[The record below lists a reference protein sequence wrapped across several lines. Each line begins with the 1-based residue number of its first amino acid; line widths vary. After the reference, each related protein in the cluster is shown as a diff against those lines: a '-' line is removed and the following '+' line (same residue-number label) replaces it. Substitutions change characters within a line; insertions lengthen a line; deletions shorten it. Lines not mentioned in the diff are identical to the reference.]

1 MRTLISKDLCIHR
14 PPWLFA
20 FLTLH
25 AHFSASLLVPVNIN
39 SCSWP
44 QNTKPTLRKKYTLH
58 IDHLISQVNITR
70 VFLLNYSFT
79 QCKFYNS
86 LQHFKKV
93 FKMHFLNYILF
104 IYILHYSK
112 TIYWQSISILLKM
125 LMVLVQEVLSK
136 AGTENGIGLQDS

>member
-1 MRTLISKDLCIHR
+1 MQVWNINQEGWGKKKNKQTKPQSTLTCADISMRTLISKDLCTHR

-44 QNTKPTLRKKYTLH
+44 QNTKPTLHKKYTLH

-79 QCKFYNS
+79 QCKFYNC
-86 LQHFKKV
+86 LQHFKKA

-104 IYILHYSK
+104 FYLHF
-112 TIYWQSISILLKM
+112 T
-125 LMVLVQEVLSK
+125 
-136 AGTENGIGLQDS
+136 LQQDN